1 MSEIIKK
8 KKKKKKNVM
17 DFEKPLFELAY
28 KIDELRE
35 GAKLH
40 NIDMSKDIEN
50 MENQV
55 LALKEQIYGHLK
67 PHQILKISRHIDRP
81 TTLDYI
87 DLVFTDFIELHG
99 DRLKSDDL
107 SIIGGFAKIDD
118 RKVMII
124 GHQKGRDLKGRKRRN
139 NGMAQP
145 GGYRKAIRLMKLAE
159 KLSLPIITLV
169 DTPGAY
175 PGVEA
180 EENGQAEAIARNLY
194 EMSAIA
200 VPIITVITGEGGSG
214 GALGLAFSNVV
225 LMMHYSVYSTISP
238 EGCAAILWSDP
249 AQTPLAAK
257 RLKIT
262 AQDLK
267 KLDVIED
274 IIPEPLGGAHNDK
287 AATAQNLK
295 KHLLER
301 LDIFQDMPS
310 AEVAK
315 NRYDR
320 FRKFG
325 SQNITGL

>member
-1 MSEIIKK
+1 
-8 KKKKKKNVM
+8 M
-17 DFEKPLFELAY
+17 DFEKPLFDLAD

-35 GAKLH
+35 GAKIH
-40 NIDMSKDIEN
+40 NIDLSKDIEK
-50 MENQV
+50 MESQV
-55 LALKEQIYGHLK
+55 QELRVQIYEHLK
-67 PHQILKISRHIDRP
+67 PHQIVKISRHIDRP

-87 DLVFTDFIELHG
+87 DLIFTDFIELHG
-99 DRLKSDDL
+99 DRLCSDDP
-107 SIIGGFAKIDD
+107 SIIGGFAKLDKK
-118 RKVMII
+118 KVMLI
-124 GHQKGRDLKGRKRRN
+124 GHQKGRDLKERKKQN

-145 GGYRKAIRLMKLAE
+145 GGYRKARRLMKLAE

-194 EMSAIA
+194 EMSAIT

-225 LMMHYSVYSTISP
+225 LMMQYSIYSTISP
-238 EGCAAILWSDP
+238 EGCAAILWNDP
-249 AQTPLAAK
+249 SQAPQAAK

-262 AQDLK
+262 AEDLK
-267 KLDVIED
+267 KLDVIEA

-287 AATAQNLK
+287 METAQHMK
-295 KHLLER
+295 QHLLDHLSKYQKMR
-301 LDIFQDMPS
+301 PADVS
-310 AEVAK
+310 K

-325 SQNITGL
+325 LQNITGL

>member
-1 MSEIIKK
+1 MKEIIKK
-8 KKKKKKNVM
+8 KRKKKNIM
-17 DFEKPLFELAY
+17 DFEKPLYELAY

-40 NIDMSKDIEN
+40 NIDLSKDIEK

-55 LALKEQIYGHLK
+55 QELREQIYEHLK
-67 PHQILKISRHIDRP
+67 PHQIVKISRHIDRP
-81 TTLDYI
+81 TALDYI
-87 DLVFTDFIELHG
+87 DLIFTDFIELHG
-99 DRLKSDDL
+99 DRLNSDDP
-107 SIIGGFAKIDD
+107 SIIGGFAKIDSQ
-118 RKVMII
+118 KVMII

-145 GGYRKAIRLMKLAE
+145 GGYRKAGRLMKLAE

-194 EMSAIA
+194 EMSAIT

-214 GALGLAFSNVV
+214 GALGLAFSNDV
-225 LMMHYSVYSTISP
+225 LMMRYSVYSTISP
-238 EGCAAILWSDP
+238 EGCAAILWDDP
-249 AQTPLAAK
+249 SQAPIAAK

-262 AQDLK
+262 AEDLK

-287 AATAQNLK
+287 VVTAQSMKRYLL
-295 KHLLER
+295 KHLHKY
-301 LDIFQDMPS
+301 QDMAPS
-310 AEVAK
+310 AVAK

-325 SQNITGL
+325 SQNIKGL